1 MPQLKVNDTPW
12 DSKYPK
18 TVPSIEVDLVR
29 INDKPTGRD
38 QIFNVHL
45 WWVAAR
51 CWETR
56 PWVWQ
61 CRNSLSL
68 DRRSHCTLSTPE
80 HTLAPKLGSGSP
92 TFLEGSIVVFVHLL
106 FCFSVAF
113 LVTQSLDRLSLACAK
128 AWGLATSPCFSHDNR
143 GAIVKVMEILSLH
156 RHSGDRPSYRVELRV
171 FGSLF
176 AIQKYRTPFLF
187 PCSGECWYAVAVE
200 IFKLARLLP
209 LLRAFFPQLLYFT
222 LNLTRLGVYC
232 EGGEGAH
239 SNAPLLS

>member
-106 FCFSVAF
+106 FCFVLFFRCF
-113 LVTQSLDRLSLACAK
+113 LGHSITRSSKLSLRKSMGTGDLTLLFPWWSRSNCKGDGDTFVASTLWRQTELQGGASCLRESFCDPK
-128 AWGLATSPCFSHDNR
+128 ISHS
-143 GAIVKVMEILSLH
+143 LSL
-156 RHSGDRPSYRVELRV
+156 
-171 FGSLF
+171 SLF
-176 AIQKYRTPFLF
+176 RRMLVR
-187 PCSGECWYAVAVE
+187 SGSRD
-200 IFKLARLLP
+200 I
-209 LLRAFFPQLLYFT
+209 
-222 LNLTRLGVYC
+222 
-232 EGGEGAH
+232 
-239 SNAPLLS
+239 